1 MYITVIRY
9 DKKHFEWAISLCALL
24 YIYIRSPCRFF
35 QYYQWREKIWSSCNN
50 RKVTIKVT
58 NVDNKI
64 QTEKEIRKHGNVLFL
79 CAESSVV
86 HRLWQNK
93 HVAKFAGKSI
103 WYTFREH
110 ILEVVKQPKY
120 RYLENLLAS
129 IEEIGYITFFNNN
142 VLSSNEALPN
152 SIFVFD
158 DVTCDKQDQRVLY
171 DESIREHRLLLSVS
185 DMCKDTEA
193 SYTW

>member
-1 MYITVIRY
+1 MRSIL
-9 DKKHFEWAISLCALL
+9 ISLCALL

-35 QYYQWREKIWSSCNN
+35 QYYQWREKIWSATIAKWWS
-50 RKVTIKVT
+50 KWLMSTIKYRL
-58 NVDNKI
+58 K
-64 QTEKEIRKHGNVLFL
+64 KKYASMEICCRFL
-79 CAESSVV
+79 CAKSSVV

-93 HVAKFAGKSI
+93 HVAKFAGKST

-129 IEEIGYITFFNNN
+129 IEEIDYITFFNNN

-158 DVTCDKQDQRVLY
+158 DVACDKQDQRVLY
-171 DESIREHRLLLSVS
+171 DESIRERRLLLSVS
-185 DMCKDTEA
+185 DICKDIEA
-193 SYTW
+193 SYTR